1 MHSNGLS
8 LYFASSFKNLC
19 ALCAKKDTFATVMDN
34 KNRLNQLFA
43 SKNNNL
49 LSIYFTAGY
58 PEINTTVDIAEA
70 LEKAGANFLEI
81 GFPYSDPVADGPT
94 IQHSSQTAL
103 DNGMTLNVLFEQ
115 LKDLRS
121 RVNIP
126 VLLMG
131 YVNPIVQYGV
141 ERFCKAAAAAG
152 VDGIIVP
159 DLPMYEYETMYS
171 KHFEENSLSNIFLVT
186 PQTSEERIRKI
197 DGLSNSFIYLLSSSS
212 ITGGSLQ
219 LTDSIASY
227 YQRIKDMELNN
238 PVIIGFGISDNQSF
252 SKACQYANG
261 AIVGSAFVKLLGEE
275 NYMDKIPAFIKRI
288 KG

>member
-1 MHSNGLS
+1 M
-8 LYFASSFKNLC
+8 
-19 ALCAKKDTFATVMDN
+19 
-34 KNRLNQLFA
+34 NRLNQLFA

-58 PEINTTVDIAEA
+58 PELNSTVDIAEA
-70 LEKAGANFLEI
+70 LEKAGADFLEI

-103 DNGMTLNVLFEQ
+103 DNGMNLNLLFEQ

-121 RVNIP
+121 RVSIP

-159 DLPMYEYETMYS
+159 DLPMYEYEMMYS
-171 KHFEENSLSNIFLVT
+171 NHFEENGLSNIFLVT

-197 DGLSNSFIYLLSSSS
+197 DTLSNSFIYLLSSSS
-212 ITGGSLQ
+212 ITGGNLQ
-219 LTDSIASY
+219 LTDSIEGY
-227 YQRIKDMELNN
+227 YNRIKAMDLKN
-238 PVIIGFGISDNQSF
+238 PTIIGFGISDSQSF
-252 SKACQYANG
+252 GKACQYANG
-261 AIVGSAFVKLLGEE
+261 AIVGSAFVKLLGKD
-275 NYMDKIPAFIKRI
+275 NYMEKIPAFIKSI
-288 KG
+288 KS